1 MYQAQYTLYVYI
13 HYVYTLG
20 TLEASDNVDPLN
32 GIIYCRRCD
41 SHSSHGLGD
50 PEECFKASGKNMSLD
65 HTILWCENRYIW
77 YELTSN
83 FNTNLCS
90 YQKNVVHTKVNLFCV

>member
-32 GIIYCRRCD
+32 WIIYCRRCD

-65 HTILWCENRYIW
+65 HTILWCENRYI
-77 YELTSN
+77 
-83 FNTNLCS
+83 
-90 YQKNVVHTKVNLFCV
+90 